1 MKTTATARGLGIR
14 QILDNV
20 LNRSH
25 AGEFDGMPVHRIL
38 SNVCLAQS
46 VVEIDKLATQP
57 GACGGIQW
65 LYVAVASWAK
75 ALQTPPDELPET
87 FFSPE
92 EETWLRLEHSY
103 HALAERFPVLKTDME
118 WELRKTGGAKGAT
131 TLTKAGLFIRGG
143 YNDTEDDSLTLH
155 LVQNIG
161 VTDFPWGDSDSFAL
175 RVRPLDVGGRQMLLI
190 YLPGED

>member
-1 MKTTATARGLGIR
+1 MSEQQITARGLGIR

-25 AGEFDGMPVHRIL
+25 AGEFDGMPVQRIL
-38 SNVCLAQS
+38 SEVCLAQS
-46 VVEIDKLATQP
+46 VVELNKLATQP
-57 GACGGIQW
+57 GICGGIQW
-65 LYVAVASWAK
+65 LYVAVGSWAME
-75 ALQTPPDELPET
+75 TPDYLPLET
-87 FFSPE
+87 VDSPE
-92 EETWLRLEHSY
+92 QETWLRLEHSY
-103 HALAERFPVLKTDME
+103 HALVERFPVLKTDME
-118 WELRKTGGAKGAT
+118 WELRKTGGAQGAT